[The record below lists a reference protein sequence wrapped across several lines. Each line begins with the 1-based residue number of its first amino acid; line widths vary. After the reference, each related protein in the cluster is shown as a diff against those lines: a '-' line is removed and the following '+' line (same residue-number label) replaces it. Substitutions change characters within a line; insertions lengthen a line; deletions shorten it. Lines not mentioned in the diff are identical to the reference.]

1 MEDMSEKRI
10 RVFRSKEEILN
21 ILSEYGKS
29 EVNVKTFC
37 VANNIAAATFHNWKK
52 KYSDAIVRPVKQQG
66 FTALQVTPSMQ
77 FSETVLFA
85 EVKGIRIYQRVD
97 AGYLKELL
105 A

>member
-1 MEDMSEKRI
+1 MEDKSEKRI
-10 RVFRSKEEILN
+10 RVFRSKEKILN

-29 EVNVKTFC
+29 EVNIKTFC

-52 KYSDAIVRPVKQQG
+52 KYSDAIVRPG
-66 FTALQVTPSMQ
+66 FTALQITPSMQ